1 MMGCG
6 IKYLSTFKDINLHL
20 YVMYMR
26 VKHHYNMFV
35 WTYDTVIR
43 ADTAVSLQF
52 VR

>member
-1 MMGCG
+1 MGCG
-6 IKYLSTFKDINLHL
+6 IKCLPTFEDINLHL

-43 ADTAVSLQF
+43 AVTAGLLQL